1 MQISFVLVLVIDSG
15 LSDRS
20 TFEKKKEIYDSE
32 NEEKKTIEYSFIR
45 KMTHVA
51 VPQILLS
58 TKLSHQSPGH
68 MPGILEHRKDHV
80 HYQNHASDVVLSSY
94 KGREGGLFPVQGVL
108 VAANVVV

>member
-1 MQISFVLVLVIDSG
+1 M
-15 LSDRS
+15 
-20 TFEKKKEIYDSE
+20 TAKMKK
-32 NEEKKTIEYSFIR
+32 KKTIEYSFIR

-58 TKLSHQSPGH
+58 TKLSQPSPGH

-94 KGREGGLFPVQGVL
+94 REERGAFSCAGGVGCCERRVFRVFLFSRFRFS
-108 VAANVVV
+108 